1 LKGESA
7 PDPAPVPS
15 PVPSPVPAPRTQTW
29 VFPHLPVEYNELF
42 EVEAKLSSDAPG
54 GPPKPENYLQLV
66 RGIAASIIGKL
77 PPNYTLDELVSAGMI
92 GLMDACRQFDPARG
106 VPFERFA
113 EHRIKGAIQDEL
125 RARDETSRA
134 ARRLANR
141 VDQAKHHLSNQLG
154 RVPSSEEIAKEM
166 GMTLEHY
173 QRLEAQMNQVV
184 VLGFDDMLKANDT
197 TRQQETVYPVDPDA
211 TDPEEHSLRKQ
222 EMLRIIEALEQL
234 TPKEK
239 TVVVL
244 YYFKGVLFKDIAMLL
259 DVTEGRISQLHTAAM
274 GRLKKL
280 MDKRI

>member
-1 LKGESA
+1 
-7 PDPAPVPS
+7 
-15 PVPSPVPAPRTQTW
+15 
-29 VFPHLPVEYNELF
+29 
-42 EVEAKLSSDAPG
+42 
-54 GPPKPENYLQLV
+54 
-66 RGIAASIIGKL
+66 
-77 PPNYTLDELVSAGMI
+77 
-92 GLMDACRQFDPARG
+92 
-106 VPFERFA
+106 
-113 EHRIKGAIQDEL
+113 
-125 RARDETSRA
+125 
-134 ARRLANR
+134 
-141 VDQAKHHLSNQLG
+141 
-154 RVPSSEEIAKEM
+154 
-166 GMTLEHY
+166 
-173 QRLEAQMNQVV
+173 MNQVV
-184 VLGFDDMLKANDT
+184 VLGFDDMLKADDT